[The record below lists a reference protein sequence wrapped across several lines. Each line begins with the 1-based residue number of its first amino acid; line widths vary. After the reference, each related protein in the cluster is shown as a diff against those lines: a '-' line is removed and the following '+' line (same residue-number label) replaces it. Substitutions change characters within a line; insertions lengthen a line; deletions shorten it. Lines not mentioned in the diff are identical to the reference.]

1 MKSLQDILKE
11 CDLATPGNTIGM
23 GNPMPPTNNTPG
35 SEPICSDCKKGKKK
49 KKVKES
55 LLDNDND
62 ILDQGVE
69 AMIHKWMEEHS
80 SNSSK
85 YTLDKNHNI
94 NASVLRIYLE
104 ESMPEYIKIDRVT
117 SITYKIDMEDYSGVH
132 NISLNL
138 PKTASNIVIET
149 FNLNSL
155 NLGKN
160 ERVDVNRDVYI
171 SCEIK
176 HLSLPKKLTCSK
188 LSLGGCTNLIDITGL
203 KNVNTTHIDLPRS
216 YANNIIRDKL
226 KLNEKTTI
234 SISGNSI

>member
-11 CDLATPGNTIGM
+11 CDLATTGNTIGM
-23 GNPMPPTNNTPG
+23 GNPMPLTSTPG

-55 LLDNDND
+55 LLDDDND

-69 AMIHKWMEEHS
+69 AMIHKWMEKHS
-80 SNSSK
+80 SGNSK

-104 ESMPEYIKIDRVT
+104 ESMPEYIKLDKVT
-117 SITYKIDMEDYSGVH
+117 RITYIIDVEDYSGMH

-138 PKTASNIVIET
+138 PKTSSNIVIESI
-149 FNLNSL
+149 NLNSL
-155 NLGKN
+155 NLEKN
-160 ERVDVNRDVYI
+160 AQVDVNKDIYI
-171 SCEIK
+171 FCDIK

-188 LSLGGCTNLIDITGL
+188 LSLGGCINLIDITDL
-203 KNVNTTHIDLPRS
+203 KNVNTKHIDLPRS

-234 SISGNSI
+234 SISNSI